1 MEISTPN
8 ENGCLDIGCTEVVAN
23 LGRSSAEVNIALS
36 EDGRYR
42 YSVSVMY
49 SYGGF
54 GGPVTADGESFA
66 DIQAAKTA
74 GMEEL
79 LRRWPK
85 PFPTDPSSVHDE
97 LRLMREQIESQLRQ
111 PSLF

>member
-1 MEISTPN
+1 MDISTPN
-8 ENGCLDIGCTEVVAN
+8 ENGCLDVGCTEMVAR
-23 LGRSSAEVNIALS
+23 LGRSSAEVNIALG

-42 YSVSVMY
+42 YSVSVVY

-54 GGPVTADGESFA
+54 GSPISAEDDGFA
-66 DIQAAKTA
+66 DMQTSKTA
-74 GMEEL
+74 GMEDL

-97 LRLMREQIESQLRQ
+97 LRLMREQIESLLRQ

>member
-1 MEISTPN
+1 MDISIPN
-8 ENGCLDIGCTEVVAN
+8 EHGCLKVGCTEVVAR
-23 LGRSSAEVNIALS
+23 LGHSSAEVNIALS
-36 EDGRYR
+36 DDGRYR

-54 GGPVTADGESFA
+54 CGPVTADGDGFA

-85 PFPTDPSSVHDE
+85 PFPTEPSSVHHE

>member
-1 MEISTPN
+1 ME
-8 ENGCLDIGCTEVVAN
+8 A
-23 LGRSSAEVNIALS
+23 
-36 EDGRYR
+36 
-42 YSVSVMY
+42 
-49 SYGGF
+49 
-54 GGPVTADGESFA
+54 
-66 DIQAAKTA
+66 
-74 GMEEL
+74 L

>member
-1 MEISTPN
+1 MDISTPN
-8 ENGCLDIGCTEVVAN
+8 ENGCLAVGCTETVAQ
-23 LGRSSAEVNIALS
+23 LGRSSAGVNVAM
-36 EDGRYR
+36 DDHGRYY
-42 YSVSVMY
+42 YSVSVTY

-54 GGPVTADGESFA
+54 GGPICADGESFA
-66 DIQAAKTA
+66 DKQAAKTA

-97 LRLMREQIESQLRQ
+97 LRLMRGQLENELRQ

>member
-1 MEISTPN
+1 MDISTPN
-8 ENGCLDIGCTEVVAN
+8 ENGCLAIGCIEGVAK
-23 LGRSSAEVNIALS
+23 LGRSSAQVNIALS

-54 GGPVTADGESFA
+54 GGPITADG
-66 DIQAAKTA
+66 DGYPNIHAATTA
-74 GMEEL
+74 GTEEL
-79 LRRWPK
+79 LRRWPR

-97 LRLMREQIESQLRQ
+97 LRLMREQIECRLTQ